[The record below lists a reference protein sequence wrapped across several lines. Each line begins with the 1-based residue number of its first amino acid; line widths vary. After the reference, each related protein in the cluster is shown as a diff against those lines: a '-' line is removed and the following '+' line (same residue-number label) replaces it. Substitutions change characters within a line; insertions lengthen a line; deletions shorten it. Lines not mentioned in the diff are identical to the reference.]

1 MTKPT
6 QPLDLDAIEARL
18 AAATQDPWVQARPE
32 DGRALLAEVRRLRA
46 RVTEL
51 EGPAVQARAALAAL
65 CYDLEDPGT
74 AALGAL
80 YLISRATV
88 GVEAPKDDA
97 AIALA
102 RHDSEV
108 LGQAADAVEQP
119 IADGEHDPDCLVD
132 ELRRRAAVPAAAPS
146 V

>member
-108 LGQAADAVEQP
+108 LGQARRSVSLPSPDRTVAV
-119 IADGEHDPDCLVD
+119 
-132 ELRRRAAVPAAAPS
+132 
-146 V
+146 